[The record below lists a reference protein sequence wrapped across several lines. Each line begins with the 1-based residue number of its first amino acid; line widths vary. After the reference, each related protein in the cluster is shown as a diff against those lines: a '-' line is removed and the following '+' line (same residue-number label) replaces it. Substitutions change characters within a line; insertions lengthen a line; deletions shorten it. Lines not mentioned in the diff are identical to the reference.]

1 MSSAYDVLNKIF
13 SSFSLVITV
22 SGTILN
28 LIVCTICLRKRLR
41 SKSTFQLM
49 AFISLSDLCALY
61 EWNFLH
67 FVSGILMNNEDPN
80 SNSLFTCKLTTILQ
94 FVTLQYSAWM
104 LVLPIFFYKTWLLL
118 FGKDIDLFIKSVHFF
133 LFTIPCILSVKRTC
147 YFFTGVEFTAIQMLT
162 VNEKKYWKK
171 VYQSLYSTEIRYN
184 FFGLYI

>member
-1 MSSAYDVLNKIF
+1 MSSAYDILNKIF

-61 EWNFLH
+61 QWNFLH
-67 FVSGILMNNEDPN
+67 FVSVILMNNEDPN
-80 SNSLFTCKLTTILQ
+80 ANNLFTCKLTNILQ

-104 LVLPIFFYKTWLLL
+104 LVCFIYIIYINYIF
-118 FGKDIDLFIKSVHFF
+118 S
-133 LFTIPCILSVKRTC
+133 
-147 YFFTGVEFTAIQMLT
+147 E
-162 VNEKKYWKK
+162 
-171 VYQSLYSTEIRYN
+171 
-184 FFGLYI
+184 